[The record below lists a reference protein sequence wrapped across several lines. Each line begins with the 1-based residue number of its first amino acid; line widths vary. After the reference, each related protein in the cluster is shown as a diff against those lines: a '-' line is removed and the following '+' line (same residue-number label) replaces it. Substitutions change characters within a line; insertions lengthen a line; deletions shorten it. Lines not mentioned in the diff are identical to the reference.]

1 MSLWSP
7 EGSLSGALKISDWL
21 GKAEFQRIVS
31 EPGPHLVVFSARW
44 CRYCKKFLEQASS
57 LENPPD
63 IEISVIDTDEPDLS
77 LWDEFSIK
85 KVPAIFVFEDGKS
98 IFRRDGRSP
107 LSLSGGG
114 LKISDLEE
122 GLSVFQGLRD

>member
-1 MSLWSP
+1 VISST
-7 EGSLSGALKISDWL
+7 LKISEWL
-21 GKAEFQRIVS
+21 GKAEFQRIAS
-31 EPGPHLVVFSARW
+31 EPGPHVVVFSAKW
-44 CRYCKKFLEQASS
+44 CRYCKKFLEQVRS
-57 LENPPD
+57 LENSVD
-63 IEISVIDTDEPDLS
+63 IEISLVDADEPDRS

-85 KVPAIFVFEDGKS
+85 KVPTIFVFKDGKS

-122 GLSVFQGLRD
+122 GLSVLS

>member
-1 MSLWSP
+1 MPCHFGIP
-7 EGSLSGALKISDWL
+7 EGSLSSTLKISGWL
-21 GKAEFQRIVS
+21 GKAEFQRIAS
-31 EPGPHLVVFSARW
+31 EPGPHLVVFSAKW

-57 LENPPD
+57 FENPAN
-63 IEISVIDTDEPDLS
+63 IEINLVDTDEPDRS

-85 KVPAIFVFEDGKS
+85 KVPTIFVFKDGKS

-114 LKISDLEE
+114 LKISDLED
-122 GLSVFQGLRD
+122 GLSVMS